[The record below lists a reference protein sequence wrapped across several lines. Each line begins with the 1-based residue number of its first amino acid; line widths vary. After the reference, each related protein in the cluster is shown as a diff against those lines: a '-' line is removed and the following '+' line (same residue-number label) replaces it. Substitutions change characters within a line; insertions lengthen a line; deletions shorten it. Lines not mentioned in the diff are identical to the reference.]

1 MLPFYLLCRKDIIYV
16 WNDYEIILH
25 DLDKYKVENLT
36 LKRDTSYSEMIVLF
50 QSFAICFQ
58 FAHKDGL
65 CWEVVLRNLQLNAR
79 RSIFN
84 WTEFNILSDIID
96 IYIFFF
102 LHVDLND
109 SFKKKWQ
116 LLTIEKWSLYL
127 EEKNTWN

>member
-1 MLPFYLLCRKDIIYV
+1 MIKQLCCLFTYFAVKIYMFGMITKLSCMT
-16 WNDYEIILH
+16 WI
-25 DLDKYKVENLT
+25 DKYKVENLT

-58 FAHKDGL
+58 FAHKDGV

-79 RSIFN
+79 RSLFGLNLIIYR
-84 WTEFNILSDIID
+84 ILSID
-96 IYIFFF
+96 IFSF

-116 LLTIEKWSLYL
+116 LLTIEK
-127 EEKNTWN
+127 

>member
-1 MLPFYLLCRKDIIYV
+1 MIKQLCCLFTYFAVKIYMFGMITKLSCMT
-16 WNDYEIILH
+16 WI
-25 DLDKYKVENLT
+25 DKYKVENLT

-79 RSIFN
+79 RSLIGLN
-84 WTEFNILSDIID
+84 LIIYRILS
-96 IYIFFF
+96 IYIFSF

-116 LLTIEKWSLYL
+116 LLTIEK
-127 EEKNTWN
+127 